1 MFGCWQQQSDDLIPR
16 RFDRSHRFPVQ
27 GKCYVWKINDEK
39 SSLPRYQAVTKFAA
53 HKKYLTRVL
62 LSPDV
67 KSVDFAAKLFRF
79 VNW

>member
-1 MFGCWQQQSDDLIPR
+1 MNPVLTFLI
-16 RFDRSHRFPVQ
+16 Q

-39 SSLPRYQAVTKFAA
+39 SSLPRYQAVTKFGA

-67 KSVDFAAKLFRF
+67 K
-79 VNW
+79 